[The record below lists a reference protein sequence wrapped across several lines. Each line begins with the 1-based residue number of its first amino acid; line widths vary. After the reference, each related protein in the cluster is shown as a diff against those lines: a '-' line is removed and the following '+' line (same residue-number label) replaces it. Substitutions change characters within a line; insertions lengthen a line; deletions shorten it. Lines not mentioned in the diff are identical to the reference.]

1 MVERYEAIAD
11 ASKKKEE
18 QKRAL
23 DELSSSPSL
32 TEVYG

>member
-1 MVERYEAIAD
+1 MATMYEAIAA

-18 QKRAL
+18 QQRAL

-32 TEVYG
+32 NEAYD